1 MIIVYLKP
9 YDLHHRFVYVQEVN
23 SGQLRSTLKEIS
35 KILIVF
41 IYFNELYTDE
51 IQKISFRE

>member
-1 MIIVYLKP
+1 MIIMYLKP

-41 IYFNELYTDE
+41 IF
-51 IQKISFRE
+51 